1 MRIKLGIAS
10 YTLNKIPA
18 TQQAFNKCQLLAKVV
33 VEESVRV
40 ASSAYRASLW

>member
-10 YTLNKIPA
+10 YMLSKIPA
-18 TQQAFNKCQLLAKVV
+18 TQQAFSKCPLLAKAV

-40 ASSAYRASLW
+40 ASSAQTASL